1 MLKKWIKN
9 KNSFIIAFSK
19 KLKKLKKTKT
29 NQKYKKFSTKKW
41 FKSSKKFKNISRHAY
56 VGISIGLFTM
66 LHRQVPIP
74 VPCVNFTPI
83 ISNGF
88 AFTLLCANNKKL
100 VKNTDTTCISANFF
114 KKKNG

>member
-1 MLKKWIKN
+1 M
-9 KNSFIIAFSK
+9 IALSK

-41 FKSSKKFKNISRHAY
+41 FKRSKKFKNISKHAC
-56 VGISIGLFTM
+56 VGIRIGCFTM

-83 ISNGF
+83 IPNGF
-88 AFTLLCANNKKL
+88 AFTLLCADNKKL
-100 VKNTDTTCISANFF
+100 VTNIDATCASTNFF